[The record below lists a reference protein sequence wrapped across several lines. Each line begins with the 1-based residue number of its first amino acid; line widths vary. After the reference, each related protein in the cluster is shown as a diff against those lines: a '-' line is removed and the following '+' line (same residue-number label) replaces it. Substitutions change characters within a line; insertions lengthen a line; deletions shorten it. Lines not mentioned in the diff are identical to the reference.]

1 MHNLSSTIFLVS
13 IILCISYID
22 TRNDYRN
29 RHHGHIDKDNDL
41 SLWIN
46 EQQVKVFSGFSMKVY
61 AIDNGRVNPH
71 VRDKV
76 GSFKKFI
83 NEVFANFYLKCRRLL
98 LN

>member
-1 MHNLSSTIFLVS
+1 MNNLSTTVLLLF
-13 IILCISYID
+13 IILSISYA
-22 TRNDYRN
+22 RHDYRN
-29 RHHGHIDKDNDL
+29 RHGLEKDNDL

-76 GSFKKFI
+76 SCLPG
-83 NEVFANFYLKCRRLL
+83 
-98 LN
+98 

>member
-1 MHNLSSTIFLVS
+1 MHNRSSTIFLVS

-29 RHHGHIDKDNDL
+29 RHHTDKDNDL

-76 GSFKKFI
+76 CSELLQFSFTKSLSTSS
-83 NEVFANFYLKCRRLL
+83 FY
-98 LN
+98 